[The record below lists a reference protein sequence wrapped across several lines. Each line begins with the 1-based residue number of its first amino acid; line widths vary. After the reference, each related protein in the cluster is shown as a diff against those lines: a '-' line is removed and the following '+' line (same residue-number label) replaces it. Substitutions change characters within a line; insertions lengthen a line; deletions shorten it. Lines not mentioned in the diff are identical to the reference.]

1 MNKKIKKLTLN
12 AETVKHL
19 DDGRLVEAAGGVSFP
34 GCATDSTNRCTD
46 CTRACTI
53 CIP

>member
-12 AETVKHL
+12 AETVKNL
-19 DDGRLVEAAGGVSFP
+19 DDRSLEEAAGGATEFN
-34 GCATDSTNRCTD
+34 CATNGTNRCTD